1 VLARPLLVFFKG
13 IKMAGW
19 NTIQEIRRLEEAFD
33 KLGLKIAKA
42 RESSWANTI
51 DFIALIPK
59 DADSLPI
66 YSRDAEV
73 FIGTIEDARQ
83 WLRGLTWAR
92 EYDMLIRLSDDKK
105 RTRKEQDERNRQLVR
120 MLKNEKVDLK

>member
-1 VLARPLLVFFKG
+1 
-13 IKMAGW
+13 MAGW

-33 KLGLKIAKA
+33 TVGLKMVQAKN
-42 RESSWANTI
+42 STWTNSPDT
-51 DFIALIPK
+51 IALVPK

-73 FIGTIEDARQ
+73 FVGTIEDARQ

-105 RTRKEQDERNRQLVR
+105 RSRKEQDERNRQLVR
-120 MLKNEKVDLK
+120 MLKNEKVDTK

>member
-1 VLARPLLVFFKG
+1 
-13 IKMAGW
+13 MAGW

-33 KLGLKIAKA
+33 KIGLKISKA
-42 RESSWANTI
+42 RESSWTNGH
-51 DFIALIPK
+51 DFIALVPK

-73 FIGTIEDARQ
+73 FVGTIEDARQ

-105 RTRKEQDERNRQLVR
+105 RSRKEQDERNRQLVR
-120 MLKNEKVDLK
+120 MLKNEKVDTK

>member
-1 VLARPLLVFFKG
+1 
-13 IKMAGW
+13 MTGW
-19 NTIQEIRRLEEAFD
+19 NTIQEIRRLEEDFD
-33 KLGLKIAKA
+33 KVGLKIVKA
-42 RESSWANTI
+42 TEYSWSNGI

-73 FIGTIEDARQ
+73 FRGTIEDARN
-83 WLRGLTWAR
+83 WLKGLTWAR

-105 RTRKEQDERNRQLVR
+105 RSRKEQDERNHQLVR
-120 MLKNEKVDLK
+120 LLKNEKVDTK

>member
-1 VLARPLLVFFKG
+1 
-13 IKMAGW
+13 MTGW

-33 KLGLKIAKA
+33 AVGLKMVQAKNSTWIQV
-42 RESSWANTI
+42 ENSTWTNSHDT
-51 DFIALIPK
+51 IALVPK

-73 FIGTIEDARQ
+73 FAGTIEDARQ

-92 EYDMLIRLSDDKK
+92 EYDMLLRLSDDKK
-105 RTRKEQDERNRQLVR
+105 RSRKEQDERNRQLVR
-120 MLKNEKVDLK
+120 LLKNEKVDLK